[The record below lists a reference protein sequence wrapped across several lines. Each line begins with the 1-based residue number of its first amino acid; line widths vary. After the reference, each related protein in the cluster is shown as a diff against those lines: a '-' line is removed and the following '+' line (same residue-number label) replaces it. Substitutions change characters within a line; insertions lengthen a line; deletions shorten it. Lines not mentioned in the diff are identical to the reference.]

1 MAIIATMKNSATIKR
16 MRKLKIYD
24 RAIVY
29 NSTLWSGYIINH
41 YPEIRLMG
49 KWLLDCGFK
58 CGQHIDITIA
68 ENKLI
73 IVPACFEPE
82 RG

>member
-1 MAIIATMKNSATIKR
+1 MAIIATMKSDTTCKR
-16 MRKLKIYD
+16 MRKLKVYD
-24 RAIVY
+24 RIIVY
-29 NSTLWSGYIINH
+29 NSIFWNGYTINH

-58 CGQHIDITIA
+58 SGQHIDITIA